1 MELQKMAREY
11 RHNAA
16 VLELRVIQ
24 LQRALRRTEQLELRR
39 RIKRRI
45 GLLRVMIGE
54 SRRTAYDLEHYYDR
68 KAHYEKHCVRGRC
81 R

>member
-1 MELQKMAREY
+1 MDLQKMAQEY
-11 RHNAA
+11 RHNTA

-24 LQRALRRTEQLELRR
+24 LQRALRCTEQTELRR

-68 KAHYEKHCVRGRC
+68 RARYEKHCVHGRC

>member
-68 KAHYEKHCVRGRC
+68 KARYEKHCVRGRC
-81 R
+81 G